1 MSIDTPR
8 TERHPSS
15 PNSMNT
21 RRVSSPRLIELVRVA
36 QLLSGCRVEI
46 VTLHDDHAFIIAS
59 LGRNALQPR
68 PLIQS
73 ERMLVSS
80 TEDVAAT
87 ADAATFGVP
96 GLAVGAPTA
105 LTLHGCHPAAVT
117 DGLLAIARLIASDEP
132 LPSENTH
139 RDTALLDALRDP
151 VLIIDESFTIRYASA
166 GVALLLG
173 RTPNEMVGQNGAK
186 FVLDEDLH
194 VAHHA
199 LNGLVAGRESYRT
212 VVRLIHGSG
221 HPVRIEITASN
232 YAQDATLQGV
242 VLSLRSGDRDIEL
255 EDSLQRERSLLAAIL
270 DQLHEGVIATDLVGA
285 PTIVNQAARAL
296 YGIEHLPTDDV
307 SLSHLT
313 LFDDEHDEVSVSRHP
328 ITRVQA
334 GEQLAGEVF
343 QLRTSTGDLRHV
355 VVSGR
360 PVVNALGQQVA
371 SALAYHDATMSHRA
385 ERQLHDDAHR
395 DPLTGLGNRKRLIDQ
410 LSNLASS
417 PADVLVGVCFVDLD
431 GFKLVNDTFGHAVGD
446 EVLRMAARRLSAE
459 LRPSDL
465 LARYGGDEFIAVLVG
480 SSDASSVFAIAERLR
495 RTIERPF
502 VIDGSVVTL
511 SASMGL
517 ALTQSTLLD
526 PSALLRSA
534 DVALYSAKASGKNR
548 VEIFDNNLAS
558 AAIDQRAQL
567 TFLKSVLD
575 ADAIT
580 VVFQPAIEIA
590 TGRIVG
596 VEALARLRKP
606 DGTLVGPAPYLKVA
620 TASGLVRKLD
630 ALVLER
636 TCEAA
641 ARFREERPDLHL
653 LLSCNFSGL
662 SVAQAG
668 FAGDFLA
675 ALRRHGL
682 RPPQVNVEIAEST
695 AFELSVSAK
704 ASLHKLTEAGVL
716 LILDDFGT
724 GYGSIVRLREL
735 PLAAV
740 KLDRSFLRELR
751 PTSAEISVALA
762 LVRLTQTI
770 TPIVVAEGLETDED
784 VRRATEIGF
793 TIAQGHHFLPPVP
806 IDEFLAYLPAAI

>member
-1 MSIDTPR
+1 MSIDTPHSESHSALR
-8 TERHPSS
+8 ISIDARLA
-15 PNSMNT
+15 
-21 RRVSSPRLIELVRVA
+21 RSPRLVELVRIA

-46 VTLHDDHAFIIAS
+46 VTLHDDHAFIVAS

-68 PLIQS
+68 PLIQT
-73 ERMLVSS
+73 ERMLLSS
-80 TEDVAAT
+80 TELFAST
-87 ADAATFGVP
+87 EDAASFGVP
-96 GLAVGAPTA
+96 GMEGGVQAA
-105 LTLHGCHPAAVT
+105 LTLHGRQPVAAT

-132 LPSENTH
+132 LPPDNTH

-151 VLIIDESFTIRYASA
+151 VLIVDESFTIRYASA

-173 RTPNEMVGQNGAK
+173 RTPHEMVGQPGAK
-186 FVLDEDLH
+186 FILDEDLN
-194 VAHHA
+194 VALHA

-232 YAQDATLQGV
+232 YAHDATLRGV
-242 VLSLRSGDRDIEL
+242 VLSLRSGDRNIEL

-270 DQLHEGVIATDLVGA
+270 DQLHEGVIATDLFGA

-307 SLSHLT
+307 SLAHLT

-343 QLRTSTGDLRHV
+343 HLRTPTGDLRHV

-395 DPLTGLGNRKRLIDQ
+395 DPLTGLGNRKQLIDQ
-410 LSNLASS
+410 LSNLASR

-459 LRPSDL
+459 LRPSDV

-480 SSDASSVFAIAERLR
+480 SSDPSSALAIAERLR

-526 PSALLRSA
+526 PPALLRSA

-558 AAIDQRAQL
+558 AAIDQRAQM
-567 TFLKSVLD
+567 TFLQSVLD
-575 ADAIT
+575 SDAIT
-580 VVFQPAIEIA
+580 VAFQPAIEMS

-606 DGTLVGPAPYLKVA
+606 DGTLVGPGPYLKVA

-641 ARFREERPDLHL
+641 SRIRAERPDLRL

-662 SVAQAG
+662 SVAQPG
-668 FAGDFLA
+668 FADDFLA
-675 ALRRHGL
+675 ALSRHGL
-682 RPPQVNVEIAEST
+682 RPPQVNAEIAEST

-704 ASLHKLTEAGVL
+704 ASLRRLSDAGVL

-724 GYGSIVRLREL
+724 GYGSIVHLREL
-735 PLAAV
+735 PLGAV
-740 KLDRSFLRELR
+740 KLDRSFLGELR
-751 PTSAEISVALA
+751 PTSAETSVALA

-770 TPIVVAEGLETDED
+770 THVVVAEGLETDAD
-784 VRRATEIGF
+784 VQRATELGF
-793 TIAQGHHFLPPVP
+793 TVAQGHHFLPPVP
-806 IDEFLAYLPAAI
+806 LDQFLAYLPTAI